1 MLENNTIIKVMNR
14 DSGTVAYKISESGL
28 IRIFQP
34 GETKEIPMDELRK
47 LSWEPGGMK
56 LLKDYFL
63 LFNDEAIKELVGEIE
78 PEYNYTEKEVTY
90 ILQNGTIEQFEDCL
104 NFCPESV
111 KNLIVD
117 IAFKIK
123 LNDIQKREMILQK
136 TGSDITSMLAAEKAE
151 QEALEKDAIKNGTKI
166 EKEDNKVRKS
176 TPVTEEK
183 ANGRKASIPDYKVIS
198 KK

>member
-14 DSGTVAYKISESGL
+14 DSGVVSYQLSESRL

-34 GETKEIPMDELRK
+34 GETKEIQMDELRK

-56 LLKDYFL
+56 LLTDYL
-63 LFNDEAIKELVGEIE
+63 LILNEDAVKELIGETE
-78 PEYNYTEKEVTY
+78 PEYKYTKKEIMY
-90 ILQNGTIEQFEDCL
+90 LLNNGTIDQFEDCL
-104 NFCPESV
+104 NFCPDSV
-111 KNLIVD
+111 KNLIID
-117 IAFKIK
+117 TAFKIK
-123 LNDIQKREMILQK
+123 LNDVKKRELILVK
-136 TGSDITSMLAAEKAE
+136 TGTDINAMLAAEKAE
-151 QEALEKDAIKNGTKI
+151 QEALEKDAIKNGQKI

-198 KK
+198 TK